1 MEEKE
6 QVNKAYEARRFAMT
20 VAGVLL
26 CSFSIAVFK
35 ESNFG
40 LDPFQ
45 CLSQG
50 VYIPLE
56 RYLPFGIYYIIWSF
70 LLLIGDFFLDKK
82 QLGPATLVHMFLT
95 GYIVD
100 WSCRLIR
107 WVLPSPALGTRIAM
121 LVFAVVATC
130 IGASLYFTSAQ
141 GVSVYDAIPL
151 ALAAKKIRLAGRII
165 PFRYIRVASDVICVI
180 AGCLFGLYPGIGTII
195 TAFFMG
201 PLIEFF
207 NVHIAR
213 PLLAAGTAV
222 EGKTGL

>member
-1 MEEKE
+1 MEKKS
-6 QVNKAYEARRFAMT
+6 KAYEARRFAMT
-20 VAGVLL
+20 VVGVLL

-35 ESNFG
+35 ESSFG

-50 VYIPLE
+50 VYIPFE
-56 RYLPFGIYYIIWSF
+56 KYISFGNYYIIWSL
-70 LLLIGDFFLDKK
+70 LLLICDYFLDKK

-100 WSCRLIR
+100 GSR
-107 WVLPSPALGTRIAM
+107 WLLQQVLPSPALGVRIVM
-121 LVFAVVATC
+121 LLFAIVFTC

-151 ALAAKKIRLAGRII
+151 ALAAKKIRLAGKIV
-165 PFRYIRVASDVICVI
+165 PFKYIRVICDFICVI
-180 AGCLFGLYPGIGTII
+180 IGCLFGLYPGIGTII

-207 NVHIAR
+207 SVHISR
-213 PLLAAGTAV
+213 PLLAVKEKA
-222 EGKTGL
+222 ER

>member
-1 MEEKE
+1 MEKDRKLHEVK
-6 QVNKAYEARRFAMT
+6 RFCMT
-20 VAGVLL
+20 VVGVML

-45 CLSQG
+45 CISQG
-50 VYIPLE
+50 VYIPLSDTIA
-56 RYLPFGIYYIIWSF
+56 FGNYYIIWSF
-70 LLLIGDFFLDKK
+70 LLLIADFFLDRH
-82 QLGPATLVHMFLT
+82 QIGPATFVHMFLT

-100 WSCRLIR
+100 GSCWLIR
-107 WVLPSPALGTRIAM
+107 QVLPDPGLAIRIAM
-121 LVFAVVATC
+121 LLFAVVVTC

-141 GVSVYDAIPL
+141 GVSVYDAISL
-151 ALAAKKIRLAGRII
+151 ALADRKVKVAGKVV
-165 PFRYIRVASDVICVI
+165 PFKFLRVTSDLICVI
-180 AGCLFGLYPGIGTII
+180 VGCLFGLYPGIGTII

-213 PLLAAGTAV
+213 PLLNG
-222 EGKTGL
+222 GKNK